1 MYPLA
6 KRLTDVAGAL
16 IGLLLLSPVM
26 AIVAIAVRYTM
37 GRPVLFRQTRPGFQ
51 ERPFVCLKFRT
62 MTDQCDQE
70 GRPLLDRQRLT
81 RLGLLLRRTSLDE
94 LPQLWN
100 VLRGDLSLVGP
111 RPLYTEYLP
120 YYTPAE
126 HSRHSVPPGLT
137 GWAQIH
143 GRNYLSFDERLAM
156 DVWYVRHRNWWLD
169 LRIILKTVYIVLTQ
183 QGVADD
189 PRAPY
194 APLHEQR
201 ARLKGGVR

>member
-1 MYPLA
+1 MYPLV
-6 KRLTDVAGAL
+6 KRLIDCVGAL
-16 IGLLLLSPVM
+16 AGLLLLSPVM
-26 AIVAIAVRYTM
+26 AIVAVAIRCKM
-37 GRPVLFRQTRPGFQ
+37 GKPVLFRQIRPGFL

-62 MTDQCDQE
+62 MTNECDEE
-70 GRPLLDRQRLT
+70 GRLLLDRQRLT
-81 RLGLLLRRTSLDE
+81 RLGLFLRRTSLDE

-120 YYTPAE
+120 YYTPEE
-126 HSRHSVPPGLT
+126 HLRHSVPPGLT

-169 LRIILKTVYIVLTQ
+169 LRIILKTVYIVLKRR
-183 QGVADD
+183 GIAND
-189 PRAPY
+189 PRAPH

-201 ARLKGGVR
+201 ARLRGDLL